1 MKIIK
6 EGGES
11 IILGTGYISPEFIHE
26 YKLKP
31 CQLLRITKYQNTY
44 ITLEHKI
51 YKIIETIPNNCNMY
65 SIPNTNPIKLTTKQ
79 KIYHEIDK
87 LIKKNKYTTLN
98 PLPETIL
105 LYEIP
110 YAGEYELLDTIK
122 RIDIK
127 SIKIRP
133 SIKNIPKI
141 WIKYQDIIDFASQII
156 TALKYLHRNNIAHL
170 DIKPENIMVE
180 IYKNTNL
187 NTNQNTNQN
196 TNNKFRLIDFGYSSI
211 YPFTDYLENM
221 RGTPDYFPQHF
232 EDQSS
237 PAPYLPKIISND
249 TEINPET
256 KNINLFTKI
265 DYIYK
270 IDSFC
275 LGRVLYLLRYF
286 YQNYYER
293 HLIQNEKHQ
302 PNTNKKSNT
311 NNTSYISNTSNT
323 SNTSKILRKLFG
335 SSKAK
340 KNNQNHSINENPN
353 KLNLNKNDKK
363 ILNELIE
370 KLLDDNIHNR
380 YYIKDII
387 LS

>member
-1 MKIIK
+1 
-6 EGGES
+6 
-11 IILGTGYISPEFIHE
+11 
-26 YKLKP
+26 
-31 CQLLRITKYQNTY
+31 
-44 ITLEHKI
+44 
-51 YKIIETIPNNCNMY
+51 MY
-65 SIPNTNPIKLTTKQ
+65 SIPNTNPIKLTIQQ

-141 WIKYQDIIDFASQII
+141 WNKYQDIIDFASQII

-180 IYKNTNL
+180 IYKNTNH
-187 NTNQNTNQN
+187 NTNHNK
-196 TNNKFRLIDFGYSSI
+196 NNKFRIIDFGYSSI

-221 RGTPDYFPQHF
+221 QGTPDYFPQHF

-237 PAPYLPKIISND
+237 PAPYLPKIVSND
-249 TEINPET
+249 TKINPET
-256 KNINLFTKI
+256 KQINLFTKI

-302 PNTNKKSNT
+302 PNTNYT
-311 NNTSYISNTSNT
+311 N
-323 SNTSKILRKLFG
+323 KILRKLFG

-340 KNNQNHSINENPN
+340 KEKHNQNPPLIETQDEVNPN
-353 KLNLNKNDKK
+353 VKLNQ
-363 ILNELIE
+363 LIE

-380 YYIKDII
+380 YYIKDLI